1 MHRAASRTPGR
12 QWGAL
17 SGRLFA
23 LVYSCALVFVL
34 VLAQLLFVARFFLG
48 LRLPR
53 FPVWCRQSP
62 GAGQGAVRRSRPCPA
77 CTHTSQHERRAYQ
90 LCACPPRQPH
100 LHHARPQ
107 LSISSVGTLKR
118 GGRVDWRT
126 PDLDVRTCEP
136 TSLPSRNGDVSL
148 PPAKG
153 AREPQP
159 SRARP
164 ASRSAGGVPVMVRRS
179 PLRCSFT
186 AP

>member
-1 MHRAASRTPGR
+1 MHRAASRTSGP

-17 SGRLFA
+17 SGRLFDLA
-23 LVYSCALVFVL
+23 CSCALVFVL
-34 VLAQLLFVARFFLG
+34 GAGAAAVSCPFVSWVVVALVS
-48 LRLPR
+48 RL
-53 FPVWCRQSP
+53 VSSVP
-62 GAGQGAVRRSRPCPA
+62 GAGQAAVRRSRPCPA
-77 CTHTSQHERRAYQ
+77 CTHTSQHDRHAYQ